1 MDVSDDCSN
10 DTPRRWR
17 RRICII
23 GAVLLTIIV
32 ALEMFARFGLG
43 LGDPPLMMRHPDI
56 EYIAQPSREY
66 MRFGNRI
73 KYNQWS
79 MRSEEFAKTKAVGE
93 FRILVM
99 GDSVVN
105 AGVLVD
111 QSQIATERLGV
122 LLAEALGQRVTV
134 GNISAGS
141 WGPPNLYGYAKQFG
155 LFDADVIVVVLSSH
169 DYADAMR
176 FEPLG
181 ADAPERRPALALFEV
196 LQRYLPRYLPDWRTE
211 STPPDP
217 VTDEE
222 LNADIA
228 ECTEALR
235 NLLELAQ
242 NSGAMVLVA
251 QHLTVQELEDGPEI
265 GHEVIAS
272 VASDVGVPII
282 QLGPSFA
289 AAIAAGET
297 PFRDDIHLN
306 AVGQRVMAEAL
317 AEAILTQINERQAN

>member
-17 RRICII
+17 HRICII

-93 FRILVM
+93 FRVLVM

-105 AGVLVD
+105 AGALVD

-181 ADAPERRPALALFEV
+181 ADAPERRPALALLEG
-196 LQRYLPRYLPDWRTE
+196 LQRYLLDWRTE
-211 STPPDP
+211 DTPPDP

-222 LNADIA
+222 LKANIAD
-228 ECTEALR
+228 CTEALR

-242 NSGAMVLVA
+242 RSGAMVLMA
-251 QHLTVQELEDGPEI
+251 QHLTAQELEDGPEV

-272 VASDVGVPII
+272 VAGDAGVPIV
-282 QLGPSFA
+282 QLGPAFA
-289 AAIAAGET
+289 AAIAAGEA
-297 PFRDDIHLN
+297 PFRDDIHPS
-306 AVGQRVMAEAL
+306 AVGQRVMAETL
-317 AEAILTQINERQAN
+317 AEAILTQVNERQAN